1 MRGATAYQVIYA
13 DGAKKISTHAPL
25 AGRDPAKIAVGIIFE
40 ISTHAPLAGRDISNL
55 RIYDTPRIST
65 HAPLGG
71 RDGGILGAARA
82 VCAHFNPRAPCGA
95 RLSTPP
101 IPHRSYQFQ
110 PTRPLRGATC
120 LMLFPC
126 KIELVFQPT
135 RPLRGATAVNR
146 CRRRA
151 YQNFN
156 PRAPCGARRRWK
168 DRKLR
173 RADIST
179 HAPLAGRDG
188 GGKTSSCGELI
199 FQPTRPL
206 RGATTVQVDTMD
218 MQQDFNPRAPC
229 GARQQERFEL
239 YLIRDFN
246 PRAPCGARRDQAR
259 DATGNAISTHAPL
272 AGRDIVRSTAAI
284 RVKNFNPRAPC
295 GARPQQNEPR
305 MSDLK
310 ISTHAPLAGRDL
322 FRQDAVEKGRI
333 STHAPLAGRDLAGYD
348 ALSARNRISTH
359 APLAGRDHVQQ
370 EER

>member
-1 MRGATAYQVIYA
+1 MRGATGRGHQGPLGPSISTHAPLA
-13 DGAKKISTHAPL
+13 GRDGRGRASRVPPRGNFNPRAPCGARPPRLGGSDQTAQISTHAPLAGRDFRGVWVNYLRSVNFNPRAPCGARLIAGSTRQSTAEFQPTRPLRGATRHGAGVPRAGGISTHAPL

-65 HAPLGG
+65 HAPL
-71 RDGGILGAARA
+71 
-82 VCAHFNPRAPCGA
+82 
-95 RLSTPP
+95 
-101 IPHRSYQFQ
+101 
-110 PTRPLRGATC
+110 
-120 LMLFPC
+120 
-126 KIELVFQPT
+126 
-135 RPLRGATAVNR
+135 
-146 CRRRA
+146 
-151 YQNFN
+151 
-156 PRAPCGARRRWK
+156 
-168 DRKLR
+168 
-173 RADIST
+173 
-179 HAPLAGRDG
+179 AGRDG
-188 GGKTSSCGELI
+188 GGKTASCGELI

>member
-1 MRGATAYQVIYA
+1 MRGATHRRQHSAEY
-13 DGAKKISTHAPL
+13 GGISTHAPL

-65 HAPLGG
+65 HAPLAGRDISNLRIYDTPRISTHAPLAG

-179 HAPLAGRDG
+179 HAPLAGRDD
-188 GGKTSSCGELI
+188 S
-199 FQPTRPL
+199 
-206 RGATTVQVDTMD
+206 
-218 MQQDFNPRAPC
+218 
-229 GARQQERFEL
+229 
-239 YLIRDFN
+239 
-246 PRAPCGARRDQAR
+246 
-259 DATGNAISTHAPL
+259 
-272 AGRDIVRSTAAI
+272 AG
-284 RVKNFNPRAPC
+284 
-295 GARPQQNEPR
+295 
-305 MSDLK
+305 
-310 ISTHAPLAGRDL
+310 
-322 FRQDAVEKGRI
+322 
-333 STHAPLAGRDLAGYD
+333 
-348 ALSARNRISTH
+348 
-359 APLAGRDHVQQ
+359 
-370 EER
+370 